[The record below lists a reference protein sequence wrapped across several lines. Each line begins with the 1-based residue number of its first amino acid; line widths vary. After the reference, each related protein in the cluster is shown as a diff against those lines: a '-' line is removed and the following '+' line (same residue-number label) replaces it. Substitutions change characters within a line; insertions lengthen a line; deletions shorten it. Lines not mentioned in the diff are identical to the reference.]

1 MNVLKL
7 KDGVFGFTWNFET
20 GEVGEVFTE
29 ELTSKEIQ
37 LISRVMGDDVT
48 LVIEDHDSALYSIE
62 FIFGN
67 EMDQDE
73 LEEMG
78 LDKVMEF
85 EVTN

>member
-1 MNVLKL
+1 MQLKL
-7 KDGVFGFTWNFET
+7 KERVFGFTWNFES
-20 GEVGEVFTE
+20 GEVEEVFTE

-37 LISRVMGDDVT
+37 LIGRVMGDDVT
-48 LVIEDHDSALYSIE
+48 LIIDNSDIDL
-62 FIFGN
+62 IFGD

-85 EVTN
+85 V

>member
-1 MNVLKL
+1 MELKL
-7 KDGVFGFTWNFET
+7 KDGVFGFTWDYET
-20 GEVGEVFTE
+20 GEVEEVFTE

-37 LISRVMGDDVT
+37 LIGRVMGDDVT
-48 LVIEDHDSALYSIE
+48 LIIYNSDIDL
-62 FIFGN
+62 IFGD

-85 EVTN
+85 I

>member
-1 MNVLKL
+1 MQLKL
-7 KDGVFGFTWNFET
+7 KERVFGFTWNFET
-20 GEVGEVFTE
+20 GEVEEVFTE

-37 LISRVMGDDVT
+37 LIGRVMGDDVT
-48 LVIEDHDSALYSIE
+48 LIIYNSDIDL
-62 FIFGN
+62 IFGD

-85 EVTN
+85 I

>member
-1 MNVLKL
+1 MELKL
-7 KDGVFGFTWNFET
+7 KEEVFGFTWNFET
-20 GEVGEVFTE
+20 GEVKEVFTE

-37 LISRVMGDDVT
+37 LIGRVMGDDVS
-48 LVIEDHDSALYSIE
+48 LIIEDHDIE
-62 FIFGN
+62 FIFGD

-85 EVTN
+85 V